1 MANQELWCQQTHGGC
16 GGEIVAVVKM
26 NKSGLGMACKT
37 CKKVWTEI
45 LAYPDDWEMVL
56 VSAPNDGRIH
66 LSNKV
71 IL

>member
-1 MANQELWCQQTHGGC
+1 MANKDLWCQQTHKKC
-16 GGEIVAVVKM
+16 GGEVVAVVKM
-26 NKSGLGMACKT
+26 NRSGLGMACKT

-56 VSAPNDGRIH
+56 VGAANDGRIQIAD
-66 LSNKV
+66 KV

>member
-1 MANQELWCQQTHGGC
+1 
-16 GGEIVAVVKM
+16 M
-26 NKSGLGMACKT
+26 NRSGLGMACKT

-56 VSAPNDGRIH
+56 VGAANDGRIQIAD
-66 LSNKV
+66 KV